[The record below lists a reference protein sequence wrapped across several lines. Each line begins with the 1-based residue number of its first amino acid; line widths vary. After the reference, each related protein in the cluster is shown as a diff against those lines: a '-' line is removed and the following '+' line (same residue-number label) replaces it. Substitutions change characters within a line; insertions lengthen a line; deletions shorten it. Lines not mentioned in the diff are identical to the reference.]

1 METQEVIPVLK
12 FENIAKEI
20 PFKIQIINWPKEDE
34 KNFYEPVHSQNYF
47 EVIWIEKG
55 NGIFRSDFHDHS
67 FTDNRVFCVK
77 PGQTHQL
84 IPANGLYGF
93 TISFTESFLNISEDE
108 FDSICPIGI
117 CQLFSESKGIFV
129 ADEEAKDMRVLIDK
143 LIKEFDNQYPF
154 RLQIIKRFF
163 KVFLIYLTRQFE
175 ENLQTTKHSRNMDI
189 VQTFLTSLDK
199 NYKEKKMVSDYSSE
213 LFVTPNYL
221 NEIIKKSTGYSASHH
236 IRQRIALEAKRMG
249 RYSGSCMKEIAYS
262 LGFSDSAHFSKFFKG
277 VTGKNFSDF
286 KKEGLNL
293 SLSIQ
298 H

>member
-1 METQEVIPVLK
+1 MESHEVIPVWK
-12 FENIAKEI
+12 FENIAKEL
-20 PFKIQIINWPKEDE
+20 PFKIQVISWLKADE
-34 KNFYEPVHSQNYF
+34 KIFYEPVHSQDYF

-55 NGIFRSDFHDHS
+55 EGIFRSDFHDHT
-67 FTDNRVFCVK
+67 FKDNRVFCIK
-77 PGQTHQL
+77 PGQAHQL
-84 IPANGLYGF
+84 RPSGDLYGF
-93 TISFTESFLNISEDE
+93 TISFTQSFLNISEDE
-108 FDSICPIGI
+108 FDSICPVSI

-129 ADEEAKDMRVLIDK
+129 ETEKADDMRELIDK

-154 RLQIIKRFF
+154 RVQIIKRFF

-175 ENLQTTKHSRNMDI
+175 ESLHTAKHSRNIDI
-189 VQTFLTSLDK
+189 VQSFLTSLDK

-249 RYSGSCMKEIAYS
+249 RYSGACMKEIAYS

-277 VTGKNFSDF
+277 TTGKNFSDF
-286 KKEGLNL
+286 KKEGINL
-293 SLSIQ
+293 SLSI
-298 H
+298 